1 MAELVYLLCAVSS
14 VACAALLFRGHRRS
28 GERLLLWSAIGFT
41 GLALNN
47 IVLVI
52 DLVLT
57 PPSVDL
63 SLVRTSL
70 ALAGMLVMVGGFVW
84 EAP

>member
-1 MAELVYLLCAVSS
+1 MAELVYLLCAISS

-28 GERLLLWSAIGFT
+28 GERLLLWSAIGFA

-47 IVLVI
+47 IALVI
-52 DLVLT
+52 DLVLV
-57 PPSVDL
+57 PDADL
-63 SLVRTSL
+63 SILRTSL
-70 ALAGMLVMVGGFVW
+70 ALVGMLVMVGGFVW